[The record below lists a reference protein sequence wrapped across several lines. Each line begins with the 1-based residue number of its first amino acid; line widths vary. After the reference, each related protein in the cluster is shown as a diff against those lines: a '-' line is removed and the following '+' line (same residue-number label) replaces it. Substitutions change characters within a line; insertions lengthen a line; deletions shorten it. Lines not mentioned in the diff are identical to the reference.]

1 MAFYLAFKEVWRNR
15 GRFFLFSLVIAL
27 ITTLVLFVAAL
38 AQGLAQA
45 NKQYIEKIDAQLIV
59 FQNNVKLS
67 AQTSQI
73 VRSTLNDIQRLEGVE
88 EIGPIGLSSATL
100 MIETGEE
107 VDVALIGVEAG
118 KPGEPAVRKGRSLR
132 SNSGFDV
139 LIDSQVADKYDLQ
152 IGDTLQIKTIQA
164 AQEEFFSLKISG
176 ITDPQQYQFRPSF
189 FVPYR
194 TWDELRPQ
202 GPVAGL
208 QRGEL
213 ITNIVAVRLSD
224 PDNAETMKTGLQNQ
238 VSGVEVTDIKTA
250 YEAIP
255 GYSVQ
260 QSTLNTQQFF
270 VLLIGTLV
278 IGGFFQIQML
288 QKIPQIGVLKAI
300 GASNKVVA
308 VAAILQI
315 ILVTTFGVTLGA
327 AVTLLLALGIPA
339 TVPIAFNGPTML
351 LAVLAL
357 LAIGPLGGLVT
368 IRVAV
373 RVEPLT
379 ALGLST

>member
-1 MAFYLAFKEVWRNR
+1 MGLYLAFKEVWRNR

-38 AQGLAQA
+38 AQGLALA

-67 AQTSQI
+67 APTSQI
-73 VRSTLNDIQRLEGVE
+73 VRSSFNDIQRVEGVDA
-88 EIGPIGLSSATL
+88 IGPIGLSSATL
-100 MIETGEE
+100 MSSTGKEI
-107 VDVALIGVEAG
+107 DVALIGVEAG
-118 KPGEPAVRKGRSLR
+118 KPGEPEVRKGRNLR

-139 LIDSQVADKYDLQ
+139 LIDSQVAEENGIQ
-152 IGDTLQIKTIQA
+152 IGDSVVIKSIQA
-164 AQEEFFSLKISG
+164 AKEEFYTLKVAG

-194 TWDELRPQ
+194 TWDEVKPQ
-202 GPVAGL
+202 GPAEGL

-213 ITNIVAVRLSD
+213 ITNIVAVRISD
-224 PDNAETMKTGLQNQ
+224 RNNIETVKQSIENQ
-238 VSGVEVTDIKTA
+238 VADVEVADIKTA

-288 QKIPQIGVLKAI
+288 QKIPQIGVMKAI
-300 GASNKVVA
+300 GTSNLVVA
-308 VAAILQI
+308 TAAVAQI
-315 ILVTTFGVTLGA
+315 ILVTTFGVALGA
-327 AVTLLLALGIPA
+327 AVTLLLAIGIPA

-351 LAVLAL
+351 LAVIAL

-368 IRVAV
+368 IRVAIN
-373 RVEPLT
+373 VEPLT
-379 ALGLST
+379 ALGLSS